1 VNGRRDLLLAV
12 GAAVLVIGATVSLT
26 TVLEGGTWRP
36 YVWVTLAT
44 AVAVAAVARAAG
56 TGPGLAV
63 LVSAAAWIAV
73 TYAFHLEV
81 DGLLPGREQ
90 AAEFVALWAEGIGD
104 VIREPPPVLPR
115 SGLLLLLAT
124 AAWWVGHLVHE
135 IVVRARRPGVAIL
148 LVAVLWAFPLAVQ
161 ETGGGRTWPHAVPFL
176 AAAGLVLLLDPDLDL
191 RRWHGATDRSH
202 APTAVGVTLGGAAII
217 VASVFPGALPGY
229 GEEAW
234 VDLTGAEGARG
245 YQPLVDVTRR
255 LQQPTPRDLLH
266 IRSERPVYLRLAG
279 LETFDGGT
287 WRLGPADQRSFS
299 PRDVVAADR
308 PLPPEVEIRE
318 REMLTV
324 EVENLGLEN
333 VFVPAPYHPLRIH
346 GPAAS
351 RMVYSR
357 EGSFVA
363 TSDVLDDEPALV
375 PGLTYTVEVA
385 VPTPSAASLAEI
397 GWEDLDDPAFDEW
410 LALPTGYPALSD
422 VAAEV
427 RAQDGAESPFQV
439 ALALQS
445 FFRDPDNF
453 RYSTDVSPLRT
464 DGGLERFVTEDRVG
478 YCEYFA
484 TALAVMLRQE
494 GIPARVAVGFRI
506 GDRVEEDTYLVSSD
520 HAHAWVEALFP
531 GYGWIQFE
539 PTPALPDTLV
549 PSETI
554 AAPDFPAGQAPTELG
569 QVAPEDPL
577 GDQLPAE
584 QPPDVPDDPAAAPRT
599 VPPLAVTIAGLLVLL
614 VAVAVASYR
623 WAGPHRRRSRP
634 ELEAPDRVLAAQR
647 WLYEDARALGV
658 GRAEHETAREVA
670 VRWGQE
676 GRVDPRSAT
685 DFADVSQAAAFGGD
699 PGDAVRAERLATAV
713 VTDLRESVPRRSQ
726 LLAPLRAPLLRAAD
740 IGRETLDTARERLRV
755 GNGR

>member
-1 VNGRRDLLLAV
+1 MNGRRDLLLAV
-12 GAAVLVIGATVSLT
+12 GAATLVVGATVSLG
-26 TVLEGGTWRP
+26 TVLEGGTWRLH
-36 YVWVTLAT
+36 VWLTLG
-44 AVAVAAVARAAG
+44 AAVVIAAIARGAN
-56 TGPGLAV
+56 TGPGLAA
-63 LVSAAAWIAV
+63 LASTAAWIAV
-73 TYAFHLEV
+73 TYAFHLEI

-90 AAEFVALWAEGIGD
+90 VAEFVALWAEGMGD
-104 VIREPPPVLPR
+104 MIREPPPVLPR
-115 SGLLLLLAT
+115 SGLLLILAT
-124 AAWWVGHLVHE
+124 GGWWVGHLVHE
-135 IVVRARRPGVAIL
+135 VVVRARRPGIAIL
-148 LVAVLWAFPLAVQ
+148 LVAVLWGFPLAVQ
-161 ETGGGRTWPHAVPFL
+161 ESGGRTWPHAVPFL
-176 AAAGLVLLLDPDLDL
+176 AAAALVLLLDPDLDL
-191 RRWHGATDRSH
+191 RRWHGAADRRH
-202 APTAVGVTLGGAAII
+202 APSAAGVTLGAAAII

-229 GEEAW
+229 GDEAW
-234 VDLTGAEGARG
+234 VDLTGTEGARG

-255 LQQPTPRDLLH
+255 LQQPAPRDLLNV
-266 IRSERPVYLRLAG
+266 RSERPVYLRLAG

-299 PRDVVAADR
+299 PQDVVAADR

-357 EGSFVA
+357 DGSFVA

-385 VPTPSAASLAEI
+385 VPTPSAASLAAI
-397 GWEDLDDPAFDEW
+397 DWGDLDDPAFDEW
-410 LALPTGYPALSD
+410 LALPSEYPTLSETATD
-422 VAAEV
+422 IREEN
-427 RAQDGAESPFQV
+427 GAESPFQI

-453 RYSTDVSPLRT
+453 RYSTDVAPLRT

-484 TALAVMLRQE
+484 TAMAVMLRQE

-539 PTPALPDTLV
+539 PTPALPDTIV

-569 QVAPEDPL
+569 QVVPEDPL
-577 GDQLPAE
+577 AE
-584 QPPDVPDDPAAAPRT
+584 QPPAPDAPEGTEDTAPAPATGR
-599 VPPLAVTIAGLLVLL
+599 PLALPLVGILLIL
-614 VAVAVASYR
+614 VAIAAASYR
-623 WAGPHRRRSRP
+623 WAGPHRRRGRP
-634 ELEAPDRVLAAQR
+634 ELEDHDRVLAAQR
-647 WLYEDARALGV
+647 WLYEDARALGI

-670 VRWGQE
+670 ARWGEE
-676 GRVDPRSAT
+676 GRVDPRSA
-685 DFADVSQAAAFGGD
+685 ADLAEVSQAAAFGGD
-699 PGDAVRAERLATAV
+699 PGDGGRAEQLATAV

-726 LLAPLRAPLLRAAD
+726 LLAPVRAPLLRAAD
-740 IGRETLDTARERLRV
+740 IGRETLDAARERLRA
-755 GNGR
+755 GDGR